1 MESSLDVACKA
12 DFPVGAC
19 GDVATHHA
27 AKADR
32 FISLADSS
40 TLRLGD
46 DCTVTASMPDASH
59 LKRRKDVAKSTY
71 ETLCILDSNH
81 YARDPGGV
89 SKQIADIVSECGGKV
104 EVNRL
109 WMEQKLAYPIDGHQK
124 GTYWLTYFEM
134 EGVDM
139 PKLDRAFQLCEP
151 VLRQMTLKIDPRL
164 VEPILENARGGGP
177 VTSSA
182 AAEAEAAEGGE
193 EAASDKEAE

>member
-1 MESSLDVACKA
+1 M
-12 DFPVGAC
+12 
-19 GDVATHHA
+19 
-27 AKADR
+27 
-32 FISLADSS
+32 
-40 TLRLGD
+40 
-46 DCTVTASMPDASH
+46 
-59 LKRRKDVAKSTY
+59 AKSTY

-89 SKQIADIVSECGGKV
+89 SKQIADIVTESGGKV

-151 VLRQMTLKIDPRL
+151 VLRQMTLKIAPRL

-182 AAEAEAAEGGE
+182 AAEAEAPAAPAEGGG
-193 EAASDKEAE
+193 EAAAESGDK